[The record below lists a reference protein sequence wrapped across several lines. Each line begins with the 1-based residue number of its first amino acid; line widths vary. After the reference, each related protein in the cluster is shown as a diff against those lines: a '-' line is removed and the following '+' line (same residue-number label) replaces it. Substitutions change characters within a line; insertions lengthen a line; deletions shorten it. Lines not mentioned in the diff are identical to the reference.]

1 MTLWKRGLLVG
12 TAALALLPG
21 LAATA
26 RPTQAATDTTV
37 TLIGMSDYHSH
48 AVPFY
53 SEGQPDQAGVARTL
67 AYLKTARTSTP
78 NLLVLSGGDTL
89 NKGTPTWSD
98 EYKCAEWPWY
108 NGLIDAMALG
118 NHEFD
123 YGQDVFNGCKASADY
138 PVISSNYVGPDGQP
152 LLHTAD
158 GRPYF
163 VKEVGGVR
171 IGAFALAGGDF
182 DKLIPAANR
191 ASGATFAD
199 RVTTAKATVALLR
212 DTEKVQAVVL
222 FGHAS
227 REDDFALAQAVPG
240 IDLILGTHSHLKIDL
255 NKIPGSETYYIS
267 PFQYLTYLSQVD
279 LTFSDGKLSKVGGN
293 LVKMDAARPAD
304 AQYGPQVAQMQ
315 RDLQTKRPE
324 RFQVL
329 GQAAGEL
336 NVANLNNDET
346 TLGNW
351 SMDAVRKQA
360 GTYAFFSTT
369 SSFRAAIPPGPV
381 TVEGFFTAIPYKN
394 SIVTA
399 DMTGQQLL
407 DLLNLAVSKRGSDS
421 FLQESGVRFA
431 ISNGTAT
438 NVQVPADPAATPLT
452 YVPLDLSKTY
462 KIGVTNFMSNVAA
475 GYKDLIAKAA
485 NVTDT
490 KVDIGTLLTAVISAG
505 PISAQLDGRMSN
517 TAPAAVPTVAPT
529 AVPTALPTPAAALP
543 APPTPTAV
551 PLIAPAP
558 LPPAPAPGMPTTGVP
573 ALWPWA
579 ALPVALLLLVLG
591 GVARRGR
598 KAARS
603 K

>member
-1 MTLWKRGLLVG
+1 MT
-12 TAALALLPG
+12 LLPG
-21 LAATA
+21 LVSRAQPA
-26 RPTQAATDTTV
+26 QAATDTTI
-37 TLIGMSDYHSH
+37 TFIGMSDYHSH

-67 AYLKTARTSTP
+67 AYLKTTRANTP

-98 EYKCAEWPWY
+98 EYQCAEWPWF

-123 YGQDVFNGCKASADY
+123 YGQDVFQKCRASANY
-138 PVISSNYVGPDGQP
+138 PVLSSNYVGADGQP
-152 LLHTAD
+152 LLNTGD
-158 GRPYF
+158 GKTYF

-171 IGAFALAGGDF
+171 IGAFALAGSDF

-191 ASGATFAD
+191 ATGATFAD
-199 RVTTAKATVALLR
+199 RVATAKALVATLR

-227 REDDFALAQAVPG
+227 REDDTALAQAVPG
-240 IDLILGTHSHLKIDL
+240 IDLILGTHSHLKEEL
-255 NKIPGSETYYIS
+255 SKIPNTATYYIS

-293 LVKMDAARPAD
+293 LVKMDAAKPTD
-304 AQYGPQVAQMQ
+304 AQYGPQVAQLQ
-315 RDLQTKRPE
+315 KDLEAKRPE
-324 RFQVL
+324 RFKVL
-329 GQAAGEL
+329 GQAATEL
-336 NVANLNNDET
+336 NVEDLNNNET

-351 SMDAVRKQA
+351 SMEVVRQKA

-369 SSFRAAIPPGPV
+369 SSFRAAIPPGAV

-431 ISNGTAT
+431 INNGTAT
-438 NVQVPADPAATPLT
+438 NVQVLADPAATT
-452 YVPLDLSKTY
+452 GSYVALDLSKTY
-462 KIGVTNFMSNVAA
+462 KIGVTNFMSGVAA
-475 GYKDLIAKAA
+475 GYKDLIAKAT

-490 KVDIGTLLTAVISAG
+490 KVDIGTTLTDAISAG

-517 TAPAAVPTVAPT
+517 SAPAAPPTAMPAPAT
-529 AVPTALPTPAAALP
+529 AVP
-543 APPTPTAV
+543 V
-551 PLIAPAP
+551 IAP
-558 LPPAPAPGMPTTGVP
+558 PPAPIPDPAAPPPGMPTSGQPDAT
-573 ALWPWA
+573 PWA
-579 ALPVALLLLVLG
+579 ALVAALTLLTLG
-591 GVARRGR
+591 GVARRR
-598 KAARS
+598 RA
-603 K
+603 

>member
-1 MTLWKRGLLVG
+1 M
-12 TAALALLPG
+12 ALLPG
-21 LAATA
+21 LVGRVQPA
-26 RPTQAATDTTV
+26 QAATETTI
-37 TLIGMSDYHSH
+37 TFIGLSDYHSH

-67 AYLKTARTSTP
+67 AYLKTARAGTP
-78 NLLVLSGGDTL
+78 NLLVFSGGDTM

-98 EYKCAEWPWY
+98 EYQCAEWPWF

-123 YGQDVFNGCKASADY
+123 YGQDVFKGCQASATY
-138 PVISSNYVGPDGQP
+138 PVLSSNYVGTDGQP
-152 LLHTAD
+152 LLNTSD
-158 GRPYF
+158 GKPYF

-171 IGAFALAGGDF
+171 IGAFALAGSDF
-182 DKLIPAANR
+182 DKLVPAASR
-191 ASGATFAD
+191 ATGATFAD
-199 RVTTAKATVALLR
+199 RVATAKATIATLR

-222 FGHAS
+222 FGHAL
-227 REDDFALAQAVPG
+227 REDDIALAQAVPG
-240 IDLILGTHSHLKIDL
+240 IDLILGTHSHYKGELS
-255 NKIPGSETYYIS
+255 KIPNTDTYYIS

-293 LVKMDAARPAD
+293 LVKMDASKPLD

-315 RDLQTKRPE
+315 TALEAKRPE
-324 RFQVL
+324 RFKVL
-329 GQAAGEL
+329 GQAANEL
-336 NVANLNNDET
+336 NVEDLNNNET

-351 SMDAVRKQA
+351 SMEVVRQKA

-438 NVQVPADPAATPLT
+438 NVQVPADPTATPLT

-462 KIGVTNFMSNVAA
+462 KIGVTNFMSGVAA

-490 KVDIGTLLTAVISAG
+490 KVDIGTTLTDAITAG
-505 PISAQLDGRMSN
+505 PISGQLDGRMSN
-517 TAPAAVPTVAPT
+517 SAPVAVPT
-529 AVPTALPTPAAALP
+529 AVPAPPTAAP
-543 APPTPTAV
+543 APPTAV
-551 PLIAPAP
+551 PVIMPP
-558 LPPAPAPGMPTTGVP
+558 LPPAPPPPGMPTTGQSD
-573 ALWPWA
+573 ATPWA
-579 ALPVALLLLVLG
+579 ALLAALTLLTLG
-591 GVARRGR
+591 GVARRR
-598 KAARS
+598 RA
-603 K
+603 